1 MEYLFTKFAKKI
13 LMKLPHIFYF
23 LILGL
28 IISCGDSKPK
38 EVEEFNKKMDQTI
51 AIHDEVMP
59 EMTKIN
65 QLIGQLDAKMDST
78 TVEKYKP
85 AITDLKTG
93 HDKMMTWMKNFGDE
107 FSKTEINQG
116 IQLKDLD
123 SLKSRLRTLDDS
135 YKQAVDMRNH
145 IQEAISNAELLLK

>member
-1 MEYLFTKFAKKI
+1 
-13 LMKLPHIFYF
+13 MKLSYIIYTF
-23 LILGL
+23 LILL

-38 EVEEFNKKMDQTI
+38 EVEQFNLKMDKTI

-65 QLIGQLDAKMDST
+65 QLIGKLEAKMDST
-78 TVEKYKP
+78 NIEKYKP
-85 AITDLKTG
+85 AVEDLKTG
-93 HDKMMTWMKNFGDE
+93 HDKMMTWMKDFGDE

-116 IQLKDLD
+116 IQLKDAD
-123 SLKSRLRTLDDS
+123 SLKSRLEALDVS
-135 YKQAVDMRNH
+135 YKQAQDMRNH

>member
-1 MEYLFTKFAKKI
+1 
-13 LMKLPHIFYF
+13 MKLSHIFYVF
-23 LILGL
+23 LVGL

-38 EVEEFNKKMDQTI
+38 EVEQFNQKMDQTI

-65 QLIGQLDAKMDST
+65 QLIGKLEAKMDSNNI
-78 TVEKYKP
+78 EKYKP
-85 AITDLKTG
+85 AIKDLKTG
-93 HDKMMTWMKNFGDE
+93 HDKMMTWMREFGDE

-116 IQLKDLD
+116 IQLKDMD
-123 SLKSRLRTLDDS
+123 SLKSRLKALDIS
-135 YKQAVDMRNH
+135 YKQAEDMRNH

>member
-1 MEYLFTKFAKKI
+1 
-13 LMKLPHIFYF
+13 MKLSYIIYTF
-23 LILGL
+23 LILL

-38 EVEEFNKKMDQTI
+38 EVEQFNLKMDKTI

-65 QLIGQLDAKMDST
+65 QLIGKLEAKMDST
-78 TVEKYKP
+78 TTEKYKP
-85 AITDLKTG
+85 AVEDLKTG
-93 HDKMMTWMKNFGDE
+93 HDKMMTWMKDFGDE

-116 IQLKDLD
+116 IQLKDAD
-123 SLKSRLRTLDDS
+123 SLKSRLEALDVS
-135 YKQAVDMRNH
+135 YKQAQDMRNH